1 MFENSQ
7 YKTTKLGDTKKPSA
21 KRGLRLNIYLVPVIQ
36 NPQNL
41 QGRLPKLITKIGSRK
56 HRMHQTLP

>member
-7 YKTTKLGDTKKPSA
+7 YRTTKLGDTKQSSA

-41 QGRLPKLITKIGSRK
+41 QGRLPK
-56 HRMHQTLP
+56 TLP